1 MESEEDTISWDFFL
15 IRVGKSQQSESF
27 IHSLMSV
34 INKIRKHLFLEI
46 KMIVGDFE
54 FKETKWRILR
64 LWIVTELHLELRL
77 RQSDR
82 RHFVTSS
89 KVNRICLNDE
99 REFRSKMVME
109 CFNWINQEEFGEQ
122 GLMAINESLCG

>member
-1 MESEEDTISWDFFL
+1 
-15 IRVGKSQQSESF
+15 
-27 IHSLMSV
+27 
-34 INKIRKHLFLEI
+34 
-46 KMIVGDFE
+46 MIVGDFE

-89 KVNRICLNDE
+89 KVNRICLNDA